1 MMKKISEI
9 IVSIIFLSGYCLA
22 CLLRKLRVLALI
34 MVAVALTSCTTTC
47 RCVSEKQLKK
57 EQALLLEAK
66 KQAEELRRLEQE
78 IRRLSLECE
87 AAKKTARINAE
98 RADLSRRQC
107 ENILIRLEAVRKMLS
122 EQLNKSV
129 SNSSN

>member
-9 IVSIIFLSGYCLA
+9 VVSIIFLSGYCLA

-66 KQAEELRRLEQE
+66 KQADSLKELEKKIERLE
-78 IRRLSLECE
+78 LECE
-87 AAKKTARINAE
+87 AAKRTAQINAE
-98 RADLSRRQC
+98 SL
-107 ENILIRLEAVRKMLS
+107 
-122 EQLNKSV
+122 
-129 SNSSN
+129 